1 MATGA
6 PAATHRLHRLD
17 EEASFPAMSATPEV
31 SQATPSIPGGQD
43 PAPSTKAPRKVR
55 RLSKRDKVVLG
66 LMVGIP
72 TLVQLAFVWI
82 PTVLSIFLSFTRWN
96 GLALSDIKAAG
107 LANYDY
113 VFNDSPAFWPAFQ
126 HNILWL
132 VFLALI
138 ATPIGLLLAVLLDQ
152 KIRGSKIYQ
161 SIFFVPVMLSLA
173 LIGIIWQLF
182 YQKDNGLLNFLLGT
196 AGTPQA
202 VDWFGDSSVNIWAA
216 LVAATWRH
224 AGYVMILYLAG
235 LKGVDAS
242 LKEAAAL
249 DGANGRQTFFKIV
262 FPAMAPIN
270 IVIVVIT
277 IIESLRAFDVVW
289 VINKGTNGLELISAL
304 VISYLIGEGQS
315 IGIGSAFA
323 VILLVISL
331 VPITIYLSRTFRKE
345 KV

>member
-1 MATGA
+1 MST
-6 PAATHRLHRLD
+6 PTELS
-17 EEASFPAMSATPEV
+17 ESATPGARAG
-31 SQATPSIPGGQD
+31 QRTPARRPKPG
-43 PAPSTKAPRKVR
+43 RVR

-66 LMVGIP
+66 IMVGIP

-82 PTVLSIFLSFTRWN
+82 PTLLSVLLSFTRWN
-96 GLALSDIKAAG
+96 GLALSDIRAAG
-107 LANYDY
+107 VANYSY
-113 VFNDSPAFWPAFQ
+113 VFTDNPAFWPAVQ

-132 VFLALI
+132 LFLAVI
-138 ATPIGLLLAVLLDQ
+138 ATPLGLLLAVLLDQ
-152 KIRGSKIYQ
+152 QIRGSKIYQ
-161 SIFFVPVMLSLA
+161 SVFFIPVMLSLA
-173 LIGIIWQLF
+173 LVGIIWQLF

-202 VDWFGDSSVNIWAA
+202 VDWFGNSSVNIWAA

-242 LKEAAAL
+242 LKEAASL
-249 DGANGRQTFFKIV
+249 DGANARQTFFRIV

-304 VISYLIGEGQS
+304 VITYLIGEGQS

-345 KV
+345 KF